1 MKKTFKTL
9 ILFSFLVI
17 SMAATAQQTGNDII
31 SGKIN
36 GVGKPIEAA
45 LVSLLNAKDSSLV
58 KTTITDKNG
67 NFGFNPTKN
76 GSYILSASF
85 VGYTKTYSPVLTFN
99 GNLVPPYS
107 LNLTPLSNDLAGVS
121 VTSKKLLIEVQP
133 DKMVV
138 NVEASPTNVG
148 ATALEVLEK
157 SPGIS
162 VDKDGNISL
171 KGKEGVMIY
180 MDGRPTYLSGQDLAN
195 LLRNMQSSQLDQIEI
210 MTNPPAKY
218 DAAGNAGIINIK
230 TKKTKIFGLNGSV
243 SAGVGQGVYNRT
255 NQNATINYRK
265 NKVNVFGNISH
276 NQNTAFQN
284 ISIDRRFIDNSSKQI
299 TSFFEQ
305 VNDSKRTNDNYSAKA
320 GLDYF
325 ASQKTTL
332 GLVANG
338 FNNSHD
344 DITPG
349 DINIFDNAH
358 TKLSNTQALSKSK
371 DTWTSYGVN
380 AYLRHVFD
388 STGKELNIDIDNLRY
403 DRSNSVGVY
412 NQYYTASG
420 MPGAKGDTLLGS
432 LPQIIDIYSFKADYI
447 HPLKKGAKLEAGIKS
462 SFVNTDANAIYD
474 SVTYGKTVRDLNR
487 SNHFQYKEN
496 VNAAYINFSK
506 PLSTK
511 LSMQL
516 GLRAEHTHAMGNQ
529 ITTNIQFDRNYVQLF
544 PTAYFQYTIN
554 KNNNVGVNYGRR
566 IRRPDYESL
575 NPFVEFLDRYTYEQG
590 NPLLR
595 PQISDN
601 IELTHTFK
609 GFLSTTL
616 NYSQT
621 NDIIQ
626 QVLIQDNS
634 NNTTFIKQDNI
645 ASQRQVGL
653 SVNAYNQYTK
663 WWSGNIYVNAF
674 YNKFNGLINNA
685 PVTLDATSV
694 MANIS
699 QQFKFK
705 KGWSAELSGFAR
717 TRALESIFN
726 IGAFGVMNVGVGK
739 QVMHNKGSIRLNVRD
754 ILWSQKISGY
764 TKYDNVDANFRQVQ
778 DSRVVNLSF
787 TYRFSKGKAS
797 TQQRQRSG
805 AEDEKSRVGG
815 ANN

>member
-1 MKKTFKTL
+1 MKKIFKTL
-9 ILFSFLVI
+9 FLFSFSAI
-17 SMAATAQQTGNDII
+17 SMAATAQQNPKDLI
-31 SGKIN
+31 SGKIY
-36 GVGKPIEAA
+36 GAGKPTEAA

-58 KTTITDKNG
+58 KTAVSDKNG
-67 NFGFNPTKN
+67 NFGFNPSKN
-76 GSYILSASF
+76 GAYLLSANL
-85 VGYTKTYSPVLTFN
+85 VGYTKTYSSVFTFN
-99 GNLVPPYS
+99 GSPLTPYD
-107 LNLTPLSNDLAGVS
+107 LNLAPSTKQLNEVT
-121 VTSKKLLIEVQP
+121 VTSKKPLIEVQP

-138 NVEASPTNVG
+138 NVEASPTNAG

-171 KGKEGVMIY
+171 KGKEGVMVY
-180 MDGRPTYLSGQDLAN
+180 MDGRPTYLSGQDLVN
-195 LLRNMQSSQLDQIEI
+195 LLRNMQSNQLEQIEI

-243 SAGVGQGVYNRT
+243 SAGVGQGIYNRT

-276 NQNTAFQN
+276 NQNTSFQN

-305 VNDSKRTNDNYSAKA
+305 VNNSKRTNDNYSAKV
-320 GLDYF
+320 GLDFF
-325 ASQKTTL
+325 ASKKTTL
-332 GLVANG
+332 GFVANG
-338 FNNSHD
+338 FNNAHD

-349 DINIFDNAH
+349 DINILSTTR
-358 TKLSNTQALSKSK
+358 TKISNTQALSKSK
-371 DTWTSYGVN
+371 EKWMGYGLN
-380 AYLRHVFD
+380 AYLRHIFD
-388 STGKELNIDIDNLRY
+388 STGREINIDIDNLKY
-403 DRSNSVGVY
+403 DRSNNIGVY
-412 NQYYTASG
+412 NQYYTPTG
-420 MPGAKGDTLLGS
+420 MPASKGDTLLGS
-432 LPQIIDIYSFKADYI
+432 LPQVIDIYSFKADYS
-447 HPLKKGAKLEAGIKS
+447 HPLKKGAKLELGVKS
-462 SFVNTDANAIYD
+462 SLVNTDANAIYD
-474 SVTYGKTVRDLNR
+474 SVTYGKTVRDVNR
-487 SNHFQYKEN
+487 SNHFIYKEN
-496 VNAAYINFSK
+496 INAAYINFSK
-506 PLSTK
+506 PLTTK

-516 GLRAEHTHAMGNQ
+516 GLRAEHTHARGNQ
-529 ITTNIQFDRNYVQLF
+529 VTTNIQFNRNYVQLF
-544 PTAYFQYTIN
+544 PTAYFQYTLN
-554 KNNNVGVNYGRR
+554 KNNSVGINYGRR

-575 NPFVEFLDRYTYEQG
+575 NPFIEFLDRYTYEQG

-609 GFLSTTL
+609 GFLNTTI

-634 NNTTFIKQDNI
+634 NNTTFIKQENI
-645 ASQRQVGL
+645 ASQRQIGL

-663 WWSGNIYVNAF
+663 WWSGNIYVNVF
-674 YNKFNGLINNA
+674 YNKFSGLINNA
-685 PVTLDATSV
+685 PVTLDATTA

-705 KGWSAELSGFAR
+705 KGWSGELSGFYR
-717 TRALESIFN
+717 TPALESIFN
-726 IGAFGVMNVGVGK
+726 IGAFGVMNLGVSK
-739 QVMHNKGSIRLNVRD
+739 QVMKNKGSIRLNVRD

-764 TKYDNVDANFRQVQ
+764 TKYDNVDANFRQYQ

-797 TQQRQRSG
+797 TQQRQRSS
-805 AEDEKSRVGG
+805 ADDEKSRVGG

>member
-1 MKKTFKTL
+1 
-9 ILFSFLVI
+9 
-17 SMAATAQQTGNDII
+17 
-31 SGKIN
+31 
-36 GVGKPIEAA
+36 
-45 LVSLLNAKDSSLV
+45 
-58 KTTITDKNG
+58 
-67 NFGFNPTKN
+67 
-76 GSYILSASF
+76 
-85 VGYTKTYSPVLTFN
+85 
-99 GNLVPPYS
+99 
-107 LNLTPLSNDLAGVS
+107 
-121 VTSKKLLIEVQP
+121 
-133 DKMVV
+133 
-138 NVEASPTNVG
+138 
-148 ATALEVLEK
+148 
-157 SPGIS
+157 
-162 VDKDGNISL
+162 
-171 KGKEGVMIY
+171 
-180 MDGRPTYLSGQDLAN
+180 
-195 LLRNMQSSQLDQIEI
+195 
-210 MTNPPAKY
+210 
-218 DAAGNAGIINIK
+218 
-230 TKKTKIFGLNGSV
+230 
-243 SAGVGQGVYNRT
+243 
-255 NQNATINYRK
+255 
-265 NKVNVFGNISH
+265 
-276 NQNTAFQN
+276 
-284 ISIDRRFIDNSSKQI
+284 
-299 TSFFEQ
+299 
-305 VNDSKRTNDNYSAKA
+305 
-320 GLDYF
+320 
-325 ASQKTTL
+325 
-332 GLVANG
+332 
-338 FNNSHD
+338 
-344 DITPG
+344 
-349 DINIFDNAH
+349 
-358 TKLSNTQALSKSK
+358 
-371 DTWTSYGVN
+371 
-380 AYLRHVFD
+380 
-388 STGKELNIDIDNLRY
+388 
-403 DRSNSVGVY
+403 
-412 NQYYTASG
+412 
-420 MPGAKGDTLLGS
+420 
-432 LPQIIDIYSFKADYI
+432 
-447 HPLKKGAKLEAGIKS
+447 
-462 SFVNTDANAIYD
+462 
-474 SVTYGKTVRDLNR
+474 
-487 SNHFQYKEN
+487 
-496 VNAAYINFSK
+496 
-506 PLSTK
+506 
-511 LSMQL
+511 
-516 GLRAEHTHAMGNQ
+516 
-529 ITTNIQFDRNYVQLF
+529 
-544 PTAYFQYTIN
+544 
-554 KNNNVGVNYGRR
+554 NNNVGVNYGRR